1 MTPNNANVFLSSVAR
16 TDKRFKYYGTG
27 SIENISLL
35 KMIYKYACYA
45 GDYDTLQKLDRL
57 VSLLQQMDPDICVN
71 VHNAVGSG
79 FFPEDNPDVSIPD
92 TSNNTA
98 PTITVGSVTV
108 GADDNTY
115 SVFVIGDFTNSFS
128 DADGDGIGDVVI
140 KTLPVNG
147 TLTYNSIDVTTNQV
161 IPKESIGSLVYTRN
175 STLGYSTNFNYAV
188 YDDNQNPLQS
198 NTVQMAI
205 EVIVASNQ
213 PATIGD
219 NTIYSDNREVTI
231 LTLAMFTS
239 GLTAPY
245 NDPEADLIDA
255 IRIDDISSTNVGVF
269 KLNGIAISELD
280 IITREQLNASL
291 FTHEGPNQDTISS
304 DVFGFSARDEGSLI
318 WVQ

>member
-1 MTPNNANVFLSSVAR
+1 MTPNNANVFLSSMAR

-35 KMIYKYACYA
+35 KMIYKYACYSE
-45 GDYDTLQKLDRL
+45 DYATLQTLDRM
-57 VSLLQQMDPDICVN
+57 VSLLQQIDPDICVN
-71 VHNAVGSG
+71 VQNSVGSG
-79 FFPEDNPDVSIPD
+79 FFPEDNPDVTIPD

-115 SVFVIGDFTNSFS
+115 SVFVIGDFTNSFA
-128 DADGDGIGDVVI
+128 DVDGDGIGDVII
-140 KTLPVNG
+140 KTLPANG
-147 TLTYNSIDVTTNQV
+147 TLTYNLINVTINQV

-205 EVIVASNQ
+205 EVIAASNQ

-245 NDPEADLIDA
+245 SDPESDLIDA

-269 KLNGIAISELD
+269 KLDGAPISEGD
-280 IITREQLNASL
+280 IITREQLSANS
-291 FTHEGPNQDTISS
+291 FTHEGPDQATISS
-304 DVFGFSARDEGSLI
+304 DVFGFSARDEGSQI